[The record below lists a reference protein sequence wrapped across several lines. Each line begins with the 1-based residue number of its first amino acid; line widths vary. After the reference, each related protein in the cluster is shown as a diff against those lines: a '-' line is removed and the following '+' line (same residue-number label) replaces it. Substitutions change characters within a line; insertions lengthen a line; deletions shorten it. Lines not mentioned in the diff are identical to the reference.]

1 MKKTFYYSPL
11 GMMTILA
18 DNQAL
23 YGLWFNDQKY
33 FGGHYNLAEIEK
45 GVPDQTQKT
54 INWLNQ
60 YFAGQNPSYDGLHIK
75 PKSTPFQSQVYQAL
89 EKVPYGQTTTYKE
102 LSDIIQHNA
111 EPKKNLS
118 RAVGNAVGHNQI
130 LLIIPCHRVVASN
143 GAITGY
149 AGGIER
155 KRALLKLEG
164 VAGWN

>member
-1 MKKTFYYSPL
+1 
-11 GMMTILA
+11 MMTI
-18 DNQAL
+18 
-23 YGLWFNDQKY
+23 
-33 FGGHYNLAEIEK
+33 LAEIEK
-45 GVPDQTQKT
+45 GVPDQAQKT